1 MRIQQNKE
9 TADVQQ
15 KKAWNILI
23 SADEIITG
31 CEDEVPN

>member
-1 MRIQQNKE
+1 MKIQQNKE

-15 KKAWNILI
+15 KKKKAQNILM

-31 CEDEVPN
+31 CED